1 MAQTAALVPGIGHR
15 LINLFDLLFR
25 IQEKENDLKIL
36 YCRVVTPMALK
47 LIRRFDGD
55 IIGDKAIICNFSRE
69 EPSKDKNGRIVDGA
83 FRIFFPNNQAIC
95 YTLSGE
101 ISFVL

>member
-1 MAQTAALVPGIGHR
+1 M
-15 LINLFDLLFR
+15 
-25 IQEKENDLKIL
+25 
-36 YCRVVTPMALK
+36 VTPMALK

-55 IIGDKAIICNFSRE
+55 VIGDKAIICNCSRE

-101 ISFVL
+101 ISFVLYSASIITWGRRRRPRRFCSVSSFFALRRQGKNT